1 MDERKSQHY
10 ILYAFGA
17 ILIWSSLAILGTKV
31 ESVPSLLLVG
41 VSLIVGGGL
50 GIFKVREWKVPF
62 KTMLI
67 GVGGIFGYHYLIFTA
82 YKLAPI
88 IEVNILNYLWPL
100 FIVFLS
106 PFILPSFSLKRHHII
121 GTLIGLSGAA
131 LTITGGILEV
141 DPQYIQGYLMAA
153 GAALVLA
160 TYSLMQKRV
169 APFSTGAVGGFCLV
183 SGILSLVIYL
193 AESSIAGF
201 YSPTASEWVS
211 LAILGLGPMGSAFY
225 LWDKALKEG
234 DPRIIGSI
242 SYLTL
247 LLATLW
253 LTLFTGEKLT
263 TISGFGMALLL
274 SGSVIGS
281 LDVLRST
288 QSERLV

>member
-1 MDERKSQHY
+1 MDNWKSQRY

-41 VSLIVGGGL
+41 VSLSVGGGL
-50 GIFKVREWKVPF
+50 GILKAREWKVPLE
-62 KTMLI
+62 TMLI

-100 FIVFLS
+100 FIVFMS
-106 PFILPSFSLKRHHII
+106 PFFLPSFSLRRHHVI
-121 GTLIGLSGAA
+121 GTLLGLAGAA
-131 LTITGGILEV
+131 LITTGGRLEV
-141 DPQYIQGYLMAA
+141 DPQYILGYLMAA
-153 GAALVLA
+153 GAALIWA

-169 APFSTGAVGGFCLV
+169 VPFQTGAVGAFCLM
-183 SGILSLVIYL
+183 SGILSLAIYL
-193 AESSIAGF
+193 VESNTAGF
-201 YSPTASEWVS
+201 YTPTASEWTS
-211 LAILGLGPMGSAFY
+211 LALLGLGPMGSAFY

-263 TISGFGMALLL
+263 TITGFGMVMLL

-281 LDVLRST
+281 LDMLTST
-288 QSERLV
+288 RSER

>member
-1 MDERKSQHY
+1 
-10 ILYAFGA
+10 
-17 ILIWSSLAILGTKV
+17 
-31 ESVPSLLLVG
+31 VPSLLLVG
-41 VSLIVGGGL
+41 VSLSVGGSL
-50 GIFKVREWKVPF
+50 SIFKVRQWKVPF
-62 KTMLI
+62 NTILI

-100 FIVFLS
+100 FIVFMS
-106 PFILPSFSLKRHHII
+106 PLILPSFSLRKHHII
-121 GTLIGLSGAA
+121 GTLLGTSGAA
-131 LTITGGILEV
+131 LIITGGRLEV
-141 DPQYIQGYLMAA
+141 DPQYILGYLMAA
-153 GAALVLA
+153 GAALVWA

-169 APFSTGAVGGFCLV
+169 APFPTGAVGGFCLV

-193 AESSIAGF
+193 AESSTAGF
-201 YSPTASEWVS
+201 YSPTVSEWVS
-211 LAILGLGPMGSAFY
+211 LVLLGLGPMGSAFY

-253 LTLFTGEKLT
+253 LILFTEEKLT
-263 TISGFGMALLL
+263 IVSGFGIALLL

-281 LDVLRST
+281 LNVLRST
-288 QSERLV
+288 QSARSV

>member
-1 MDERKSQHY
+1 MNLRVSKY
-10 ILYAFGA
+10 FLFAFGA
-17 ILIWSSLAILGTKV
+17 IFIWSSLAILGTFV
-31 ESVPSLLLVG
+31 ESVPSFLLVG
-41 VSLIVGGGL
+41 VSLTLGGVL
-50 GIFKVREWKVPF
+50 SINKVREWKIPF
-62 KTMLI
+62 KTILI

-106 PFILPSFSLKRHHII
+106 PVILPSFKLKKHHII
-121 GTLIGLSGAA
+121 GITLGLTGAA
-131 LTITGGILEV
+131 LIITGGRLKV
-141 DPQYIQGYLMAA
+141 DPQYILGYLMAA
-153 GAALVLA
+153 GAALVWA

-169 APFSTGAVGGFCLV
+169 NHFPTGAVGGFCFA
-183 SGILSLVIYL
+183 SGISSLVIYL
-193 AESSIAGF
+193 AGSSTTGF
-201 YSPTASEWVS
+201 YFPTTSE
-211 LAILGLGPMGSAFY
+211 LITLIFLGLGPMGTSFF

-253 LTLFTGEKLT
+253 LTLFTEKKLT
-263 TISGFGMALLL
+263 IISGFGMMLLL

-281 LDVLRST
+281 LDMLRASRT
-288 QSERLV
+288 PED

>member
-1 MDERKSQHY
+1 MDERKFHKY

-41 VSLIVGGGL
+41 VSLSVGGSL
-50 GIFKVREWKVPF
+50 SIFKVRQWKVPF
-62 KTMLI
+62 NTILI

-100 FIVFLS
+100 FIVFMS
-106 PFILPSFSLKRHHII
+106 PLILPSFSLRKHHII
-121 GTLIGLSGAA
+121 GTLLGTSGAA
-131 LTITGGILEV
+131 LIITGGRLEV
-141 DPQYIQGYLMAA
+141 DPQYILGYLMAA
-153 GAALVLA
+153 GAALVWA

-169 APFSTGAVGGFCLV
+169 APFPTGAVGGFCLV

-193 AESSIAGF
+193 AESSTAGF
-201 YSPTASEWVS
+201 YSPTVSEWVS
-211 LAILGLGPMGSAFY
+211 LVLLGLGPMGSAFY

-253 LTLFTGEKLT
+253 LILFTEEKLT
-263 TISGFGMALLL
+263 IVSGFGIALLL

-281 LDVLRST
+281 LNVLRST
-288 QSERLV
+288 QSARSV

>member
-1 MDERKSQHY
+1 MDERKFHKY

-41 VSLIVGGGL
+41 VSLSIGGSL
-50 GIFKVREWKVPF
+50 SIFKARQWKVPF
-62 KTMLI
+62 NTILI

-100 FIVFLS
+100 FIVFMS
-106 PFILPSFSLKRHHII
+106 PLILPSFSLRKHHII
-121 GTLIGLSGAA
+121 GTLLGLSGAA
-131 LTITGGILEV
+131 LIITGGRLEV
-141 DPQYIQGYLMAA
+141 DPQYILGYLMAA
-153 GAALVLA
+153 GAALVWA

-169 APFSTGAVGGFCLV
+169 APFPTGAVGGFCLV

-193 AESSIAGF
+193 AESSTAGY
-201 YSPTASEWVS
+201 YSPTVSEWVS
-211 LAILGLGPMGSAFY
+211 LVLLGLGPMGSAFY

-253 LTLFTGEKLT
+253 LILFTEEKLT
-263 TISGFGMALLL
+263 IVSGFGIALLL

-281 LDVLRST
+281 LNVLRST
-288 QSERLV
+288 QSARSV

>member
-1 MDERKSQHY
+1 MDERKFHKY

-17 ILIWSSLAILGTKV
+17 ILIWSSLAILSTKV

-41 VSLIVGGGL
+41 VSLSIGGSL
-50 GIFKVREWKVPF
+50 SIFKMRQWKVPF
-62 KTMLI
+62 NTILI

-106 PFILPSFSLKRHHII
+106 PLILPSFSLRKHHII
-121 GTLIGLSGAA
+121 GTILGLSGAA
-131 LTITGGILEV
+131 LIITGGRLEV
-141 DPQYIQGYLMAA
+141 DPQYILGYLMAA
-153 GAALVLA
+153 GAALVWA

-169 APFSTGAVGGFCLV
+169 APFPTGAVGGFCLV

-193 AESSIAGF
+193 AESSTAGF
-201 YSPTASEWVS
+201 YSPTVSEWVS
-211 LAILGLGPMGSAFY
+211 LVLLGLGPMGSAFY

-263 TISGFGMALLL
+263 IVSGFGMALLL

-288 QSERLV
+288 QSARSV

>member
-1 MDERKSQHY
+1 MDERKFHKY

-41 VSLIVGGGL
+41 VSLSIGGSL
-50 GIFKVREWKVPF
+50 SIFKVRQWKVPF
-62 KTMLI
+62 NTILI

-100 FIVFLS
+100 FIVFMS
-106 PFILPSFSLKRHHII
+106 PLILPSFSLRKHHII
-121 GTLIGLSGAA
+121 GTLLGLSGAA
-131 LTITGGILEV
+131 LIITGGRLEV
-141 DPQYIQGYLMAA
+141 DPQYILGYLMAA
-153 GAALVLA
+153 GAALVWA

-169 APFSTGAVGGFCLV
+169 APFPTGAVGGFCLV

-193 AESSIAGF
+193 AESSTAGF
-201 YSPTASEWVS
+201 YSPTVSEWVS
-211 LAILGLGPMGSAFY
+211 LVLLGLGPMGSAFY

-253 LTLFTGEKLT
+253 LILFTEEKLT
-263 TISGFGMALLL
+263 IVSGFGMALLL

-281 LDVLRST
+281 LNVLRST
-288 QSERLV
+288 QSARSV

>member
-1 MDERKSQHY
+1 MNERKSKY

-17 ILIWSSLAILGTKV
+17 ILIWSSLAILGTRV

-41 VSLIVGGGL
+41 VSLTVGGGL
-50 GIFKVREWKVPF
+50 SINKVREWKIPF
-62 KTMLI
+62 KTILI

-100 FIVFLS
+100 LIVFLS
-106 PFILPSFSLKRHHII
+106 PIILPSFKLKKHHIM
-121 GTLIGLSGAA
+121 GTMLGLTGAA
-131 LTITGGILEV
+131 LIITGGRLEV
-141 DPQYIQGYLMAA
+141 DSQHILGYLMAA
-153 GAALVLA
+153 GAALVWA

-169 APFSTGAVGGFCLV
+169 DPFSTGAVGGFCFV

-193 AESSIAGF
+193 AESSNIGF
-201 YSPTASEWVS
+201 YFPTVSEWVT
-211 LAILGLGPMGSAFY
+211 LVLLGLGPMGSAFF

-234 DPRIIGSI
+234 DPRIIGSL

-253 LTLFTGEKLT
+253 LTLFTAEKLT
-263 TISGFGMALLL
+263 IISGFGMMLLL

-281 LDVLRST
+281 IDILRGT
-288 QSERLV
+288 